1 MYIEWFSPAI
11 IEDVVELIHYCL
23 SFAAHTDSLYGI
35 RNISV
40 LMNNVIL
47 TMLKIIVPIISVAMV
62 TGLVCSY
69 MQVGVMFTTKT
80 LQVKLDKLNPISGFK
95 RLFSLRSV
103 VELVKAVSKAAMMIY
118 ISFSYLKKEQGLLV
132 NLFDMSIE
140 LLALIYGVLVLI
152 F

>member
-95 RLFSLRSV
+95 RLFFV
-103 VELVKAVSKAAMMIY
+103 T
-118 ISFSYLKKEQGLLV
+118 FSCGTCKSG
-132 NLFDMSIE
+132 I
-140 LLALIYGVLVLI
+140 
-152 F
+152 